1 MVLEIP
7 HFKKQPYP
15 TLNAIFHTNVHSVFF
30 GRMMNNPYL
39 TIPGWKL
46 SVLSPGLSKHACHSP
61 FWKRLKSPF
70 LMFECHNFMVQSAV
84 WISYFSQNYSWL
96 VVSTYPSEKY
106 DFVSW
111 DDDIS
116 NMVEQKMFQTTNQ
129 YIIGITYWR
138 IVMSLRNVFQ
148 NSNMG
153 LFNMIRP
160 SNIEILTSNNRD
172 LNSEYGYNMSIA
184 TLSGK

>member
-1 MVLEIP
+1 
-7 HFKKQPYP
+7 
-15 TLNAIFHTNVHSVFF
+15 
-30 GRMMNNPYL
+30 
-39 TIPGWKL
+39 
-46 SVLSPGLSKHACHSP
+46 
-61 FWKRLKSPF
+61 
-70 LMFECHNFMVQSAV
+70 
-84 WISYFSQNYSWL
+84 
-96 VVSTYPSEKY
+96 VVPTYPSEKY

-111 DDDIS
+111 DDDVS